1 MAGEQEEQF
10 IKLGTSGNWRN
21 DLFPYSFLVIF
32 VIYQGKSRRKS
43 TGGRLKPHHKKRK
56 FEMGRVPAETRVG
69 KRRLRKIETKG
80 GSIKIRLLASD
91 SVNLVESSGEKGRQ
105 VKILSVKENPASRD
119 FTRRNVI
126 TRGAIIET
134 EDGLARVTSRPGQD
148 GVVNAI
154 KIVEKEA

>member
-1 MAGEQEEQF
+1 
-10 IKLGTSGNWRN
+10 
-21 DLFPYSFLVIF
+21 
-32 VIYQGKSRRKS
+32 
-43 TGGRLKPHHKKRK
+43 
-56 FEMGRVPAETRVG
+56 MGRVPAETRVG
-69 KRRLRKIETKG
+69 KRRLRSIETKG
-80 GSIKIRLLASD
+80 GSIKLRLLASD

-154 KIVEKEA
+154 RIVEKEA

>member
-10 IKLGTSGNWRN
+10 IKLATSDNWRN
-21 DLFPYSFLVIF
+21 DLFSYSFLVFF

-69 KRRLRKIETKG
+69 KIRLRKIETKG